1 MTQLDMLAVDELVR
15 EIARALVDAPDAV
28 QVESD
33 SREENTVL
41 RLKVAPQDVGK
52 VIGKQ
57 GRTARSVRT
66 ILGAVS
72 MKLHHRYT
80 LDILEEDEDFGQM
93 LHTDHELPPRITIL
107 NGLVFMQDQN
117 ENIYAWNLRIVR
129 PRLDAHDCHI
139 TNPTLAFRSMIGLG
153 FVSNFQVRLVD
164 PSHFRGV
171 EEPRPVIPEC
181 CVMPATR

>member
-33 SREENTVL
+33 NREENTVL

-57 GRTARSVRT
+57 GRTASSVRT

-72 MKLHHRYT
+72 LKLHHRYT
-80 LDILEEDEDFGQM
+80 LDILEEDD
-93 LHTDHELPPRITIL
+93 
-107 NGLVFMQDQN
+107 
-117 ENIYAWNLRIVR
+117 
-129 PRLDAHDCHI
+129 
-139 TNPTLAFRSMIGLG
+139 
-153 FVSNFQVRLVD
+153 
-164 PSHFRGV
+164 
-171 EEPRPVIPEC
+171 EES
-181 CVMPATR
+181 